1 MLYHEF
7 LKGDGYSH
15 GGSENRGMSHIK
27 GTTMYRGN
35 LHGWTIY
42 IITFLSQY
50 CTPETLWQ

>member
-15 GGSENRGMSHIK
+15 GGSENREMSHIK
-27 GTTMYRGN
+27 GNTMYRGD

-42 IITFLSQY
+42 IIPFLSQY